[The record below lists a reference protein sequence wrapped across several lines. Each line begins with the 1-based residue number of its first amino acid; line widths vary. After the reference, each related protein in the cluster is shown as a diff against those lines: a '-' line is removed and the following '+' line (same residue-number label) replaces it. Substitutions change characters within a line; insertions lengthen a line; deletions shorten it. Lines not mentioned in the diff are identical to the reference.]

1 MGLKATCSLLGLEDM
16 RRELFLYCNNTSCEE
31 CLFEFCCDF
40 NRIDEEEIEMYYA
53 LIFETDEMEK
63 EDKAELIYEIQWL
76 KAHCNNQTCSD
87 CALSGIVDCSCF
99 DNEEIIHRNFNTVM
113 GKRKE
118 LVEYCEKHDCIFC
131 GASDICSHNMD
142 IVNLNISDTYI
153 EMVKKK
159 ALKTGQNHGEDEK
172 PDIKVKTEGKANSGN
187 TPSVIL
193 ENPEENEI
201 VIKISSSRKI
211 DSVTIVFAEEKGE
224 EQNDMQK

>member
-1 MGLKATCSLLGLEDM
+1 MGLKATNNLLGIEDM
-16 RRELFLYCNNTSCEE
+16 RRELFSYCNTTLCEE

-53 LIFETDEMEK
+53 LIFETDEMEE

-76 KAHCNNQTCSD
+76 KEHCNNQTCSD

-113 GKRKE
+113 EKRKE
-118 LVEYCEKHDCIFC
+118 LIEYCEKHDCVFC

-142 IVNLNISDTYI
+142 VVNLNISDTYI
-153 EMVKKK
+153 EMIKKK
-159 ALKTGQNHGEDEK
+159 ALKNGQNHGEDEK
-172 PDIKVKTEGKANSGN
+172 TDTKVIVEGKSDSGN
-187 TPSVIL
+187 NPSVIL
-193 ENPEENEI
+193 KNPTENET

-224 EQNDMQK
+224 KGDGVQK